1 MNTPEPPNPYA
12 PPAASLDADA
22 AGAAVVESAELA
34 SRWQRL
40 SGALVDGLLGLAAIA
55 PGYFGLSSLEVL
67 GTEGASTR
75 PFMLF
80 TETGRWGL
88 VAGALLVVL
97 SVVQWTLLARRGQT
111 LGKMAAGTRVVTVDD
126 SPAGLLRAVVLRVW
140 PVEILSRLPM
150 VRWLLFVDLL
160 FILEKDRRCLHDR
173 LAGTKVVRVSA
184 AS

>member
-1 MNTPEPPNPYA
+1 MKPPNPYA
-12 PPAASLDADA
+12 PPAASLDADT
-22 AGAAVVESAELA
+22 AGAAAAESDELA

-40 SGALVDGLLGLAAIA
+40 GGALVDGLLGFAAIA
-55 PGYFGLSSLEVL
+55 PGYVGLSSLELL
-67 GTEGASTR
+67 GTEGAYTR

-80 TETGRWGL
+80 TDTGRWGL
-88 VAGALLVVL
+88 VAAALLVVL

-111 LGKMAAGTRVVTVDD
+111 LGKMVAGTRVVTVDD

-150 VRWLLFVDLL
+150 VRWLLFVDLV

>member
-1 MNTPEPPNPYA
+1 MSATEPPNPYA
-12 PPAASLDADA
+12 PPAANLDADA
-22 AGAAVVESAELA
+22 PGATAAESDELA

-40 SGALVDGLLGLAAIA
+40 GGALVDGLIGFAAIA
-55 PGYFGLSSLEVL
+55 PGYFGLSNLEL
-67 GTEGASTR
+67 LRTGGPDTR

-80 TETGRWGL
+80 TDTGRWGL
-88 VAGALLVVL
+88 VAAALLVGL
-97 SVVQWTLLARRGQT
+97 TVVQWTLLARRGQT
-111 LGKMAAGTRVVTVDD
+111 LGKIVAGTRVVTVDD

-150 VRWLLFVDLL
+150 VRWLLLIDVL

-173 LAGTKVVRVSA
+173 LAGTKVVRVSP